1 MICIHCGES
10 EDVRNVT
17 VYENKYENEGFL
29 TYGVHFEKTERCICQ
44 RCLDKHYRKT
54 RLKYYVSIYDA
65 GFCVD
70 GKYYTHQ
77 YIERESKL
85 GNIYYCVRCGI
96 WHKISNRPVFTIKD
110 GDSVYSMCE
119 NGYRH
124 MVSICECCG
133 EPTLRM
139 NSYDYNG
146 KTYCRQCYQDRTKY
160 KIKSYHEHIDLKWY
174 DDNNEPTD
182 RQRGTP
188 YFGFELE
195 VGAGGE
201 SDSASEEVIKMFDEE
216 VYTMHDGSIEDGFE
230 IISHPHTEKA
240 LFNMPYD
247 DVFKRLADMGYL
259 SHNIS
264 CCGLHLHIGRE
275 MFKTRNALAKM
286 LYFYENNKDDLLRFS
301 RRRLGQLN
309 RWSAFYS
316 PFDEGLS
323 MDDCYTIIDSYD
335 QRGDHD
341 DRYKAV
347 NLQRTS
353 TVEIRCMRG
362 TLLPST
368 FRATLDFII
377 TIAKNSNTIS
387 ELDIDDTSK
396 WLEGVKEET
405 INYMKQRDCFGYT
418 NITEEV

>member
-1 MICIHCGES
+1 MRCIHCGTY
-10 EDVRNVT
+10 EDVKKVT
-17 VYENKYENEGFL
+17 VYKNEYDNEGFV
-29 TYGVHFEKTERCICQ
+29 TYGVHFEKTEQCICQ

-54 RLKYYVSIYDA
+54 RLKYYVSVYDA

-85 GNIYYCVRCGI
+85 GNIYYCLRCGI
-96 WHKISNRPVFTIKD
+96 WHKTSNRPVFTVKD
-110 GDSVYSMCE
+110 GDRVFSMCE
-119 NGYRH
+119 NGYRN
-124 MVSICECCG
+124 MVCICDCCG

-139 NSYDYNG
+139 NSYDYND
-146 KTYCRQCYQDRTKY
+146 KTFCRQCYQDRTKY
-160 KIKSYHEHIDLKWY
+160 MIKSYHEHIDLKWY

-216 VYTMHDGSIEDGFE
+216 VYTMHDGSIEEGFE

-275 MFKTRNALAKM
+275 MFKTQNALAKM
-286 LYFYENNKDDLLRFS
+286 IYFYENNKDDILKFS
-301 RRRLGQLN
+301 RRKLGQLN

-316 PFDEGLS
+316 PFEGEVS
-323 MDDCYTIIDSYD
+323 MDDCYEIIGSYD
-335 QRGDHD
+335 KNGDHD

-387 ELDIDDTSK
+387 EIDIDNTSK
-396 WLEGVKEET
+396 WLEGMKEET
-405 INYMKQRDCFGYT
+405 INYMKQRNCFGYT